1 MNSIERVLAALTFG
15 KAGFGV
21 PDRVP
26 VLPVPLM
33 QGALVHQC
41 TVRDYFRMPAQAF
54 TDAQVALNE
63 MLDGIPDGVAGI
75 PHVVED
81 VTGFGVPLKY
91 DYENSSPTVGGMLV
105 HDFAELATL
114 NCPDPTSSPD
124 LRRTLDVIGQLR
136 RRIGDEKVVIGAAIA
151 PFSLPSMLMG
161 TAKWMR
167 LLYTEELRRRH
178 LDRVLAVCSQYVVR
192 WAKAQLNAG
201 AHVIVLA
208 DGMASATII
217 PRRIFAEHAAPVT
230 KQTIK
235 EIGGLVAYE
244 PVGTIEPFV
253 ELTGE
258 LGAVAVLIG
267 EEDDIATCK
276 RRLAGKAALIGN
288 VNNMKLRRWSPAR
301 VELQAKS
308 ALAAG
313 MPGYGFA
320 LANQGPEIPFDVS
333 PAAIAA
339 LVKTVERYG
348 RYASAGT
355 SRAAA

>member
-1 MNSIERVLAALTFG
+1 MNSIERVLGALTFG
-15 KAGFGV
+15 KAGT

-33 QGALVHQC
+33 QGALVHNC
-41 TVRDYFRMPAQAF
+41 TARDYFQMPAEKLA
-54 TDAQVALNE
+54 DAQIALNE
-63 MLDGIPDGVAGI
+63 MLDGIPDGVAGF

-91 DYENSSPTVGGMLV
+91 DYENSSPTVGGMLIK
-105 HDFAELATL
+105 DFTDLDTFSP
-114 NCPDPTSSPD
+114 PDPASSPQ
-124 LRRTLDVIGQLR
+124 LCKTLDVIHRLR

-167 LLYTEELRRRH
+167 LLYSDELRTRYF
-178 LDRVLAVCSQYVVR
+178 DRVMDVCSRYVIS
-192 WAKAQLNAG
+192 WAKAQQEAG
-201 AHVIVLA
+201 AHVVVLA
-208 DGMASATII
+208 DGMASAAII
-217 PRRIFAEHAAPVT
+217 PRRMFTRYAAPVT
-230 KQTIK
+230 KRTI
-235 EIGGLVAYE
+235 EAIGGLVAYE

-253 ELTGE
+253 ELTGD
-258 LGAVAVLIG
+258 LGAVAILIG

-276 RRLAGKAALIGN
+276 RRLAGKAAVIGN
-288 VNNMKLRRWSPAR
+288 VNNMKMRRWSPAR

-308 ALAAG
+308 AIKAG

-333 PAAIAA
+333 PEAIAA
-339 LVKTVERYG
+339 LVRTVERYG
-348 RYASAGT
+348 RYDTADPARLAS
-355 SRAAA
+355 